1 MKSLDKIKF
10 DSNGLVPAI
19 VQDVKDNQVLMMAY
33 MNRESLQLTIDTGK
47 THFYSRSRNRLWQKG
62 ETSGHYQLVRS
73 VNYDCDGDTILV
85 KVEQIG
91 GACHTG
97 RYSCFH
103 NRLVEKTEIGD
114 DTPAFSPDSSSS
126 DREYNQLGA
135 VLTELYDVV
144 KDRRE
149 NPKEGSYT
157 NYLLDKGLDKIL
169 KKVGEESAETIIA
182 SKNRDKEEIIYEVS
196 DLLYHLIVLLVDRGV
211 VLEDIAAELKKR
223 R

>member
-1 MKSLDKIKF
+1 MKSLDNIKF

-33 MNRESLQLTIDTGK
+33 MNRESLQLTIGTGK

-62 ETSGHYQLVRS
+62 ETSGHFQLVRS
-73 VNYDCDGDTILV
+73 IDYDCDGDTILV

-97 RYSCFH
+97 QYSCFH
-103 NRLVEKTEIGD
+103 NRLVEETETVD
-114 DTPAFSPDSSSS
+114 QTPTFSSGRMYD
-126 DREYNQLGA
+126 QLGA
-135 VLTELYDVV
+135 VLTELYNVV
-144 KDRRE
+144 KDRQE

-157 NYLLDKGLDKIL
+157 NYLFDKGLDKIL
-169 KKVGEESAETIIA
+169 KKIGEESAETIIA

-196 DLLYHLIVLLVDRGV
+196 DLLYHLMVLLVDRGV
-211 VLEDIAAELKKR
+211 ALEDIAEELKKR